1 MSAEAEATDILVR
14 MTMEGI
20 QYCFRFTGEAASK
33 GIALFFAGVRTLY
46 DRKSGK
52 QKLGGKIKTRAF
64 LDNFVRSL
72 SICTERTES

>member
-33 GIALFFAGVRTLY
+33 GIALFLRWGAYTL
-46 DRKSGK
+46 
-52 QKLGGKIKTRAF
+52 
-64 LDNFVRSL
+64 
-72 SICTERTES
+72 